1 MHMIASFLVRPT
13 KLLTLSTQTEQ
24 QVLQPVMASTDTHL
38 RNFAV
43 VGHSHSM
50 VPGGLLV
57 TSYTTLLTDRT
68 ELQILVET
76 ARKKAGSKGYQS
88 AVIPSE
94 LVTALNATTWL
105 CVLWSPCTPTDLQCN
120 HTRDILVTVV

>member
-1 MHMIASFLVRPT
+1 
-13 KLLTLSTQTEQ
+13 
-24 QVLQPVMASTDTHL
+24 
-38 RNFAV
+38 
-43 VGHSHSM
+43 M

-57 TSYTTLLTDRT
+57 TSYTTLFTDRT

-105 CVLWSPCTPTDLQCN
+105 CVL
-120 HTRDILVTVV
+120 